1 MFIVDLSINQKA
13 KIIKISGSKSFQTR
27 LQNLGV
33 KIGDTVL
40 LKKVSP
46 FNDPI
51 EIEVNGFLLA
61 IRKENAKKIS
71 VELL

>member
-13 KIIKISGSKSFQTR
+13 KITNISGSKTFQTR
-27 LQNLGV
+27 LKNLGV
-33 KIGDTVL
+33 KIGDLVM

-61 IRKENAKKIS
+61 MRKENAKRIS
-71 VELL
+71 VELI